1 MRKFP
6 CIQRLA
12 DNPCRGDEHFVGLAT
27 DRFDSVFDRDV
38 DRLASA
44 FAGKG
49 VGIAGVDDDGPR
61 AALLEV
67 LAADENR
74 RRSGLRLGQDA
85 GDRGA
90 LVQHGEQKIGP
101 PLVAN
106 TGFGR
111 RKGDAVDRRQADER
125 CRRKRRNA

>member
-1 MRKFP
+1 MARALPFLRCLRQMRTG
-6 CIQRLA
+6 A
-12 DNPCRGDEHFVGLAT
+12 EA
-27 DRFDSVFDRDV
+27 VFDWV
-38 DRLASA
+38 
-44 FAGKG
+44 KH
-49 VGIAGVDDDGPR
+49 
-61 AALLEV
+61 
-67 LAADENR
+67 
-74 RRSGLRLGQDA
+74 A

-106 TGFGR
+106 TGLGR